1 MLDAWERDSDDDE
14 SDDGF
19 VVDTLPPPPPA
30 SAPAIAAPPAPAEAA
45 VPPEDGFVIDT
56 APPAAL
62 PPGWQRM
69 LTADGREYFV
79 DHNTQTTSWTRP
91 AF

>member
-1 MLDAWERDSDDDE
+1 MPCRHEGDVSRGAALPLERKAGAVNCSDQ
-14 SDDGF
+14 
-19 VVDTLPPPPPA
+19 V
-30 SAPAIAAPPAPAEAA
+30 
-45 VPPEDGFVIDT
+45 
-56 APPAAL
+56 PPAAL

-91 AF
+91 TF